1 MLSAVSTRY
10 AKALVDVVTEPG
22 SGIVPEKA
30 MDELRQV
37 AALISGSEDL
47 RNALL
52 TPAVSP
58 SRKRA
63 VIAKLTAP
71 LAIHVKI
78 RNFLYVVIDH
88 RRVHEIPSIVEAFEV
103 LLDERLGFVR
113 ADVSSAKPLTSA
125 QQTALGVQ
133 LTRMAGK
140 KAKLKFSTDPALVAG
155 VVARVGST
163 VYDGSVRG
171 QLERLRTSLLGLGS

>member
-10 AKALVDVVTEPG
+10 ARALVEVVTEPG
-22 SGIVPEKA
+22 SGIEPQVALEQ
-30 MDELRQV
+30 LRQV
-37 AALISGSEDL
+37 AAMISESEDL

-52 TPAVSP
+52 SPAVSP

-63 VIAKLTAP
+63 VVAKL
-71 LAIHVKI
+71 IDVHVKI

-88 RRVHEIPSIVEAFEV
+88 RRVHEIPSMVEAFDL
-103 LLDERLGFVR
+103 LLDEHLGFVR
-113 ADVSSAKPLTSA
+113 AEVSSARPLDSA
-125 QQTALGVQ
+125 QQAALETQ

-140 KAKLKFSTDPALVAG
+140 KAKLKFQTDPALVAG
-155 VVARVGST
+155 VVARVGSK

-171 QLERLRTSLLGLGS
+171 QLERLRAVLS

>member
-22 SGIVPEKA
+22 SGIEPQA
-30 MDELRQV
+30 ALDQLRQV
-37 AALISGSEDL
+37 AAMISGSEDL

-52 TPAVSP
+52 SPAVSP
-58 SRKRA
+58 SRKRG
-63 VIAKLTAP
+63 VIAKLVNV
-71 LAIHVKI
+71 HVKI

-88 RRVHEIPSIVEAFEV
+88 RRVHEIPSIVEAFDV
-103 LLDERLGFVR
+103 LLDEHLGFVR
-113 ADVSSAKPLTSA
+113 ADVSSAR
-125 QQTALGVQ
+125 ALNVEQRGALEAQ

-140 KAKLKFSTDPALVAG
+140 KTKLKFQTDPALVAG
-155 VVARVGST
+155 VVARVGSK

-171 QLERLRTSLLGLGS
+171 QLERLRATLLS

>member
-10 AKALVDVVTEPG
+10 ARALVDVVTEPG
-22 SGIVPEKA
+22 SGIDPQTA
-30 MDELRQV
+30 MDQLRQS
-37 AALISGSEDL
+37 AAMIAGSDDL
-47 RNALL
+47 RSALL
-52 TPAVSP
+52 SPAVSP

-63 VIAKLTAP
+63 IIAKLVNV
-71 LAIHVKI
+71 HVKI

-103 LLDERLGFVR
+103 LLDEHLGFVR
-113 ADVSSAKPLTSA
+113 ADVSSAHPLNDQQRSA
-125 QQTALGVQ
+125 LEVQ

-140 KAKLKFSTDPALVAG
+140 KAKLRFQTDSALVAG

-171 QLERLRTSLLGLGS
+171 QLERLRATLLS

>member
-10 AKALVDVVTEPG
+10 AQALVDVVTEPA
-22 SGIVPEKA
+22 SGIEPQTA
-30 MDELRQV
+30 MDQLRLV
-37 AALISGSEDL
+37 AAMITDSHDL

-52 TPAVSP
+52 SPAVSP

-63 VIAKLTAP
+63 VVAKL
-71 LAIHVKI
+71 INVHVKI

-103 LLDERLGFVR
+103 LLDEHLGFVR
-113 ADVSSAKPLTSA
+113 ADVSSAKPLND
-125 QQTALGVQ
+125 QQRAALEVQ

-140 KAKLKFSTDPALVAG
+140 KAKLKFQTDPALVAG
-155 VVARVGST
+155 VVARVGSK

-171 QLERLRTSLLGLGS
+171 QLERLRATLLS